1 MSLDCYPACAN
12 CKGKTVEKTDLL
24 NVCNKCGMVPKKDHC
39 STQRKSKLLLSVA
52 GGGYM
57 TLTAFGHL
65 LTQITDSETVTVSL
79 CSFFW
84 IYTHKQCLQK
94 VTHRKNHNISHP
106 LYSNNLHCSSFTLCK
121 PRAQSSCISSRL
133 APIILNQLLTSS
145 NNVIARTLAPQCPAF
160 S

>member
-94 VTHRKNHNISHP
+94 VTHRKTTTFLTHYTQTIFTVLHSHFVNHVHNHHVYH
-106 LYSNNLHCSSFTLCK
+106 LVW
-121 PRAQSSCISSRL
+121 RQSYLI
-133 APIILNQLLTSS
+133 NY
-145 NNVIARTLAPQCPAF
+145 
-160 S
+160 